1 MAKTVRR
8 SKRKRSKHKISK
20 RSKQSKSK
28 SRKNYNKKGGF
39 VIDASKVHPASII
52 LSK

>member
-1 MAKTVRR
+1 MAKTVGR
-8 SKRKRSKHKISK
+8 SKSK
-20 RSKQSKSK
+20 RSKRSITRKSK

-39 VIDASKVHPASII
+39 IIDASKVHPASII

>member
-1 MAKTVRR
+1 MAKTVG
-8 SKRKRSKHKISK
+8 
-20 RSKQSKSK
+20 RSKQSKRSKRRITRKNK

>member
-8 SKRKRSKHKISK
+8 KSKRKITRKN
-20 RSKQSKSK
+20 
-28 SRKNYNKKGGF
+28 RKNYNKKGEF
-39 VIDASKVHPASII
+39 IIDASKVHPASII

>member
-1 MAKTVRR
+1 MAKTVGRR
-8 SKRKRSKHKISK
+8 KSKRRIT
-20 RSKQSKSK
+20 RKSK

>member
-8 SKRKRSKHKISK
+8 SKSKHKRSK
-20 RSKQSKSK
+20 RSKQSKNK

-39 VIDASKVHPASII
+39 VIDASKIHPASII